1 MDLKIGLDTP
11 YPNNDVW
18 SSMRLVRKEGEA
30 APKSSAPVVDA
41 NAAPV
46 ADAGASEAQPA
57 VAPKKSSGNVVPGP
71 TPRKDFS
78 DAEKS
83 AMLKRA
89 RAYAA
94 EVKARKG

>member
-30 APKSSAPVVDA
+30 AAKSSAPVVEEK
-41 NAAPV
+41 AAEVPAAV
-46 ADAGASEAQPA
+46 AEAAKPA
-57 VAPKKSSGNVVPGP
+57 AAPKKSSGNFVPGP

-89 RAYAA
+89 RAHAA

>member
-1 MDLKIGLDTP
+1 MT
-11 YPNNDVW
+11 
-18 SSMRLVRKEGEA
+18 EATA
-30 APKSSAPVVDA
+30 APAVDE
-41 NAAPV
+41 
-46 ADAGASEAQPA
+46 GASEAPPA
-57 VAPKKSSGNVVPGP
+57 AAPKKSSGNVVPGP

-89 RAYAA
+89 RAHAA